1 MAEDKPT
8 RPDKPH
14 ASKGHDTPDTP
25 DAPDAPDRPDTPD
38 RPGKPT
44 VVHDDEPEI
53 LVPAQM
59 GEQRIAVPGHI
70 RIPQVAAVLIVRNM
84 VLFPGTIVPI
94 SLGREKS
101 KRLLE
106 KILPEQKVI
115 VIVCQKDASVD
126 DPGVNDIYTVGTAAA
141 VLKLLRMEEGSQ
153 SAIVSGV
160 KRVKIDRWVQ
170 TEPFFMA
177 EVHELSDVL
186 THTTETDA
194 LVMNA
199 RNAAMR
205 IVQLSPNIPDE
216 AAVVL
221 ANIESPGS
229 LADFLASNVQMELAH
244 KQQFLEE
251 LDINS
256 RLRRIGVELQRQ
268 LEVLEL
274 SNKIQDQV
282 KSNIDKT
289 QREYFLQEQLKA
301 IQNELGQ
308 TDERGEEM
316 GELGAKIKAAGM
328 APPVQAEAE
337 RQFERLAKIPVASPE
352 YHVLRT
358 YLDWMVELPW
368 SKSTEDRLDV
378 NIAREVL
385 DADHYD
391 LDKVKQRILEYLAVR
406 KLAPDTHGPILC
418 FMGPPGVGK
427 TSLGQSIARA
437 TGRNFIRMSLGGM
450 HDEAELRGHRRTYI
464 GAMPGRIVQEIR
476 KAGTNNP
483 VFMLDE
489 LDKVGNDFRG
499 DPTSA
504 LLEVLDPAQ
513 NFSFQDHYL
522 NVPFDL
528 SRVMFI
534 ATANYMGT
542 VPPALR
548 DRMEVIE
555 LPGYT
560 RLEKLRIAMKYLV
573 RRQRKENGLK
583 DFQAVWPQE
592 AVQRIIDDYT
602 REAGVREL
610 ERQIGTVCR
619 RVAAM
624 IVGGKARSRKINSRF
639 IAEVLGP
646 AKYES
651 ELALR
656 TSMPGVVTGLAYTPN
671 GGEIIF
677 IEAAAYP
684 GKGQL
689 TLTGQIGDV
698 MRESAMAALS
708 YVKSIAGK
716 LKIDLEDLA
725 KQDIHVH
732 VPAGGVP
739 KDGPS
744 AGVAMVTALAS
755 LLMHKPVRHDV
766 AMTGEIT
773 LRGLVLPI
781 GGVKEKVLAARRAGI
796 SAVILPAR
804 NRKDLVDIP
813 EEISKEMKFHF
824 ARTISDVL
832 DIAMD
837 GEAVK
842 HTGKAGKGGKA
853 GKAGKGGSA
862 RKKARASSF

>member
-8 RPDKPH
+8 K
-14 ASKGHDTPDTP
+14 S
-25 DAPDAPDRPDTPD
+25 
-38 RPGKPT
+38 GKPRRVKKT
-44 VVHDDEPEI
+44 GKPEKQPARGKPKIVEQDDMEVLVHAQKGEPRG
-53 LVPAQM
+53 A
-59 GEQRIAVPGHI
+59 APGQVA
-70 RIPQVAAVLIVRNM
+70 IPKIAAVLVVRNM
-84 VLFPGTIVPI
+84 VLFPGAIVPI
-94 SLGREKS
+94 AVGREKS
-101 KRLLE
+101 KNLLE
-106 KILPEQKVI
+106 TVLPDQKVI
-115 VIVCQKDASVD
+115 VVVCQKDPAVD
-126 DPGVNDIYTVGTAAA
+126 DPGVEDLYEIGTAAV
-141 VLKLLRMEEGSQ
+141 VLKLLRMEEGTQ
-153 SAIVSGV
+153 SAIVSGM
-160 KRVKIDRWVQ
+160 KRVRIRRWVQ
-170 TEPFFMA
+170 TDPFFQA
-177 EVHELSDVL
+177 EVEELSSDL
-186 THTTETDA
+186 AHTTETDA

-199 RNAAMR
+199 RNSAIR

-216 AAVVL
+216 ATVVL
-221 ANIESPGS
+221 SNIDEPGP
-229 LADFLASNVQMELAH
+229 LADFLASNIQMEQSQ
-244 KQQFLEE
+244 KQEFLEE
-251 LDINS
+251 LDINA

-268 LEVLEL
+268 LDVLEL

-282 KSNIDKT
+282 RSNIDKT

-301 IQNELGQ
+301 IQKELGQ
-308 TDERGEEM
+308 ADERGEEIA
-316 GELGAKIKAAGM
+316 ELRGKIKSAGM
-328 APPVQAEAE
+328 APAVAAEAKK
-337 RQFERLAKIPVASPE
+337 QLDRLGNLPTASPE
-352 YHVLRT
+352 YHVIRT

-368 SKSTEDRLDV
+368 SRATEDRLDV
-378 NIAREVL
+378 NAARKVL
-385 DADHYD
+385 DKDHYD

-406 KLAPDTHGPILC
+406 KLAPDTRGPILC
-418 FMGPPGVGK
+418 FVGPPGVGK

-437 TGRNFIRMSLGGM
+437 TGRKFIRMSLGGM
-450 HDEAELRGHRRTYI
+450 RDEAELRGHRRTYI

-489 LDKVGNDFRG
+489 LDKVGSDFRG

-528 SRVMFI
+528 SKVMFI

-542 VPPALR
+542 VPAPLR

-560 RLEKLRIAMKYLV
+560 RHEKLHIARKYLV
-573 RRQRKENGLK
+573 QRQRKENGLT
-583 DFQAVWPQE
+583 DTQVVWSDE
-592 AVQRIIDDYT
+592 AISRVIDHYT

-624 IVGGKARSRKINSRF
+624 IVGGKARSRKISPRF

-646 AKYES
+646 ATYES

-656 TSMPGVVTGLAYTPN
+656 TSVPGVVTGLAYTPS

-698 MRESAMAALS
+698 MRESAMAAMS

-716 LKIDLEDLA
+716 LKISAEDLA

-744 AGVAMVTALAS
+744 AGVAMATALTS
-755 LLMHKPVRHDV
+755 LLTHQPVRHDV

-796 SAVILPAR
+796 NAVILPAR

-813 EEISKEMKFHF
+813 EEIRKELEFKF
-824 ARTISDVL
+824 ARTVQDVL
-832 DIAMD
+832 DFAID
-837 GEAVK
+837 GQAGK
-842 HTGKAGKGGKA
+842 HTGK
-853 GKAGKGGSA
+853 SP
-862 RKKARASSF
+862 KKASMKPRRQAKLKKT

>member
-1 MAEDKPT
+1 MAQDKPT
-8 RPDKPH
+8 KSGKPRRARKSSRPEKPPT
-14 ASKGHDTPDTP
+14 S
-25 DAPDAPDRPDTPD
+25 
-38 RPGKPT
+38 GKPT
-44 VVHDDEPEI
+44 IVEQDDTEVLVH
-53 LVPAQM
+53 AQT
-59 GEQRIAVPGHI
+59 GEQRAEMPGKVS
-70 RIPQVAAVLIVRNM
+70 IPKVAAVLVVRNM
-84 VLFPGTIVPI
+84 VLFPGAIVPI
-94 SLGREKS
+94 AVGREKS
-101 KRLLE
+101 KNLLE
-106 KILPEQKVI
+106 TVLPDQKVI
-115 VIVCQKDASVD
+115 VVVCQKDPAVD
-126 DPGVNDIYTVGTAAA
+126 DPGVDDLYEVGTAAV
-141 VLKLLRMEEGSQ
+141 VLKLLRMEEGTQ
-153 SAIVSGV
+153 SAIVSGI
-160 KRVKIDRWVQ
+160 KRVKIRRWAQ
-170 TEPFFMA
+170 TDPFFKA
-177 EVHELSDVL
+177 EVRELSDDL

-199 RNAAMR
+199 RNSAIR

-216 AAVVL
+216 ATVVL
-221 ANIESPGS
+221 SNIEQPGS
-229 LADFLASNVQMELAH
+229 LADFLAGNIQMEQAQ
-244 KQQFLEE
+244 KQEFLEE

-268 LEVLEL
+268 LDVLEL

-282 KSNIDKT
+282 RSNIDKT

-301 IQNELGQ
+301 IQKELGQ
-308 TDERGEEM
+308 ADERGEEID
-316 GELGAKIKAAGM
+316 ELRGKIKSAGM
-328 APPVQAEAE
+328 VPPVVTEANK
-337 RQFERLAKIPVASPE
+337 QLDRLSKLPSSSPE
-352 YHVLRT
+352 YHVIRT
-358 YLDWMVELPW
+358 YMDWMVELPW

-378 NIAREVL
+378 NAARKVL
-385 DADHYD
+385 DKDHYD

-406 KLAPDTHGPILC
+406 KLAPDMRGPILC
-418 FMGPPGVGK
+418 FVGPPGVGK

-437 TGRNFIRMSLGGM
+437 TGRKFIRMSLGGVR
-450 HDEAELRGHRRTYI
+450 DEAELRGHRRTYI

-489 LDKVGNDFRG
+489 LDKVGSDFRG

-528 SRVMFI
+528 SKVMFI

-542 VPPALR
+542 VPPPLR

-560 RLEKLRIAMKYLV
+560 RHEKLHIARKYLV
-573 RRQRKENGLK
+573 QRQRKENGLT
-583 DFQAVWPQE
+583 DTQVVWPDD
-592 AVQRIIDDYT
+592 AISRVIDYYT

-624 IVGGKARSRKINSRF
+624 IAGGKARSRKISARF
-639 IAEVLGP
+639 ISEVLGP

-656 TSMPGVVTGLAYTPN
+656 TSVPGVVTGLAYTPS

-684 GKGQL
+684 GKGKL

-698 MRESAMAALS
+698 MRESAMAAMS

-716 LKIDLEDLA
+716 LKIDSEDLA
-725 KQDIHVH
+725 GQDIHVH

-744 AGVAMVTALAS
+744 AGVAMATALTS
-755 LLMHKPVRHDV
+755 LLTHQAVRHDV

-813 EEISKEMKFHF
+813 VEIRKELEFKF
-824 ARTISDVL
+824 ARTVKDVL
-832 DIAMD
+832 DFAIEGQA
-837 GEAVK
+837 GK
-842 HTGKAGKGGKA
+842 HTGK
-853 GKAGKGGSA
+853 SP
-862 RKKARASSF
+862 KKASRKPRKQAKPKKT

>member
-8 RPDKPH
+8 RPGKPHDSKERDVPEKPEAPDKP
-14 ASKGHDTPDTP
+14 G
-25 DAPDAPDRPDTPD
+25 R
-38 RPGKPT
+38 PT

-53 LVPAQM
+53 LVPAQL
-59 GEQRIAVPGHI
+59 GEQRIALPGHV
-70 RIPQVAAVLIVRNM
+70 RIPRLAAVLIVRNM

-94 SLGREKS
+94 ALGREKS
-101 KRLLE
+101 KKLLE
-106 KILPEQKVI
+106 TVLPEQKVI

-126 DPGVNDIYTVGTAAA
+126 DPGVNDIYGVGTAAV
-141 VLKLLRMEEGSQ
+141 VLKLLRMEEGNQ
-153 SAIVSGV
+153 SAIVSGI
-160 KRVKIDRWVQ
+160 KRVKIDRWTQ

-199 RNAAMR
+199 RNAAIR

-221 ANIESPGS
+221 NNIDSPGP
-229 LADFLASNVQMELAH
+229 LADFLASNVQMDLDH

-251 LDINS
+251 LDINN
-256 RLRRIGVELQRQ
+256 RLRRIGIELQRQ

-301 IQNELGQ
+301 IQKELGQ
-308 TDERGEEM
+308 ADERGEEF
-316 GELGAKIKAAGM
+316 EDLRAKVKAAGM
-328 APPVQAEAE
+328 APPVRAEAE
-337 RQFERLAKIPVASPE
+337 RQFDRLAKIPVASPE

-385 DADHYD
+385 DADHHD
-391 LDKVKQRILEYLAVR
+391 LEKVKQRILEYLAVR
-406 KLAPDTHGPILC
+406 KLAPDTRGPILC
-418 FMGPPGVGK
+418 FVGPPGVGK

-464 GAMPGRIVQEIR
+464 GAMPGRIIQEIR

-489 LDKVGNDFRG
+489 LDKVGGDFRG

-528 SRVMFI
+528 SHVMFI
-534 ATANYMGT
+534 GTANYMGT

-573 RRQRKENGLK
+573 PRQRKENGLK
-583 DFQAVWPQE
+583 DLQAVWPEE
-592 AVQRIIDDYT
+592 AVERIIDDYT

-624 IVGGKARSRKINSRF
+624 IAAGKARSRKINSHF
-639 IAEVLGP
+639 VADVLGP

-689 TLTGQIGDV
+689 TLTGQIGEV
-698 MRESAMAALS
+698 MRESAMAAMS

-716 LKIDLEDLA
+716 LKIDLDGLA

-755 LLMHKPVRHDV
+755 LLTHKPVRHDV

-796 SAVILPAR
+796 STVILPAR

-813 EEISKEMKFHF
+813 EEIRKELKFRF
-824 ARTISDVL
+824 ARNVADVL
-832 DIAMD
+832 GMAMD
-837 GEAVK
+837 GEAGK
-842 HTGKAGKGGKA
+842 QTGKAGKGRGGRAA
-853 GKAGKGGSA
+853 GK
-862 RKKARASSF
+862 KAKASS